1 MTTAAASPAIVL
13 SRVGQADK
21 AGDVLAFFED
31 ILLGE
36 VIAAY
41 EQKVVLAGLTRQRQ
55 ITHGKSATFDAVYIA
70 ATEYFTAGDE
80 ITGGTI
86 AHQQINIP
94 VDDLLIAP
102 VMIFNLDE
110 AMNHYDV
117 RGPYSTELARA
128 QAVSMDKNIAR
139 NLIRAARAGALF
151 TGDTAGQSVVDTDGL
166 TSATSLAATLIA
178 AKQLLEEAD
187 VPVDSLIVTAA
198 LKAAQWYLLSQES
211 TLVLN
216 QDIGGAGS
224 YSKGILPMIG
234 GVNVVK
240 SNAFPWGV
248 DDSGVTTI
256 PADYRVDM
264 SNTIGSV
271 FVEPAVGTV
280 RLLGMS
286 IETEVSVAKQAT
298 LVVAKQA
305 VGHGPILPKCSVE
318 LKTV

>member
-1 MTTAAASPAIVL
+1 MSTAAASPAIVL
-13 SRVGQADK
+13 SRIGQQNK
-21 AGDVLAFFED
+21 AGDVLANFED
-31 ILLGE
+31 VLLGE
-36 VIAAY
+36 VISAY
-41 EQKVVLAGLTRQRQ
+41 EVKVVLAGLTRQRQ
-55 ITHGKSATFDAVYIA
+55 ITHGKSATFDAVYTA
-70 ATEYFTAGDE
+70 AVEYFTAGKE
-80 ITGGTI
+80 ITGGKI

-128 QAVSMDKNIAR
+128 QAVAMDKNIAR

-151 TGDTAGQSVVDTDGL
+151 TGDTAGQSVTDSDGR
-166 TSATSLAATLIA
+166 TSATSLAASLIA

-187 VPVDSLIVTAA
+187 VPVDSLTVTAA
-198 LKAAQWYLLSQES
+198 LKAAQWYLLSQEN

-234 GVNVVK
+234 GVDVVK
-240 SNAFPWGV
+240 SNAFPWAV
-248 DDSGVTTI
+248 NDSSNTAI

-264 SNTIGSV
+264 TNTIGVV
-271 FVEPAVGTV
+271 FVEAAVGTV

-286 IETEVSVAKQAT
+286 IESEPSVAKQGT

-305 VGHGPILPKCSVE
+305 TGHGPIIPKCAVE
-318 LKTV
+318 LKTS